1 MKCNIEVA
9 LCRPQGTN
17 VRPQCTMSINVT
29 KLLTVIK
36 CFKLEMVLWRTYL
49 PDDLVRKSFKK
60 LLWRCFILKQK
71 IVQDCNK
78 VIRIATKCCG

>member
-49 PDDLVRKSFKK
+49 PDDFGKK
-60 LLWRCFILKQK
+60 ILQETFMALLYIK
-71 IVQDCNK
+71 
-78 VIRIATKCCG
+78 TKNCSGLQ